1 MYQELQKGWIEV
13 ICGPMFAGKSEELIR
28 RIKTLSYAHQKII
41 AYKPS
46 IDNRYDDTAI
56 ASHNG
61 GKYQAFAIKTAA
73 DVLRLT
79 PDDAQV
85 VAIDEVQF
93 FGKEIVGICET
104 LADRGVRVIVAG
116 LDMDFRGEP
125 FGPMPQLLARAEIVT
140 KLTASCTVCV
150 CAATRTQRLVDGKPA
165 DYDQPII
172 LVGAKE
178 SYEARCR
185 KHHVVPKAKNKGN

>member
-93 FGKEIVGICET
+93 FGKEIVGI
-104 LADRGVRVIVAG
+104 
-116 LDMDFRGEP
+116 
-125 FGPMPQLLARAEIVT
+125 
-140 KLTASCTVCV
+140 
-150 CAATRTQRLVDGKPA
+150 
-165 DYDQPII
+165 
-172 LVGAKE
+172 
-178 SYEARCR
+178 
-185 KHHVVPKAKNKGN
+185 